1 MARPL
6 LRRALA
12 AALVIAPALLSASCR
27 DKPEGST
34 RVLVIGERPQMRDPA
49 QGPIGASDA
58 VLLGNVAQGLVR
70 FDATGQIVPGLAE
83 RWNVSDDGLSYIF
96 RIANTDWPGGRKV
109 TAQQVAKILKRLM
122 AQSGDNPLRDSLG
135 AVDDVVAMTDRV
147 IEIRL
152 RSPRPNLLPLL
163 AQPELA
169 ISRNGAGTGP
179 FAIAAGRTAAGE
191 LHLVRD
197 ELGAD
202 DEQARREEVI
212 LGSGSVQDAVRAFVA
227 GKTDL
232 VLGGTFAD
240 LPYPQG
246 EKAAARGLR
255 FDPASG
261 LFGLVPVRS
270 GGLLD
275 NVEVRRLLSQAL
287 DREALI
293 DALHVPGLAARA
305 TVLEPNLDG
314 MATAMQPD
322 WFATSLTDRRPALT
336 AAAVRLL
343 PTGDQKATL
352 RVLLPDGPGARAVL
366 DRLTADWGAIGIIVE
381 RATGLGDADLALVD
395 EVAPSTSAAWF
406 LRRFRCGTV
415 PVCDPAADQLLDA
428 ARETAVPAQ
437 RYALLAQAAAAI
449 DDAQLFIP
457 LAAPVRWSLVAD
469 RVTGFAGNR
478 YARHTLTDLEQKLDS
493 GGS

>member
-6 LRRALA
+6 FRHALA
-12 AALVIAPALLSASCR
+12 AALAIAPALLSAGCR
-27 DKPEGST
+27 DKPQGST
-34 RVLVIGERPQMRDPA
+34 QVLVIGAQPQMRDPA
-49 QGPIGASDA
+49 RGPLGFGDA

-96 RIANTDWPGGRKV
+96 RIANTEWPGGKKV
-109 TAQQVAKILKRLM
+109 TAQQVAKILKHLI
-122 AQSGDNPLRDSLG
+122 SGSSRDALKDPLG

-147 IEIRL
+147 VEIQL
-152 RSPRPNLLPLL
+152 RAPRPNLLALL

-169 ISRNGAGTGP
+169 ISRDGVGTGP
-179 FAIAAGRTAAGE
+179 FVASRVGQTGE
-191 LHLVRD
+191 LRLVR
-197 ELGAD
+197 EQLAVG
-202 DEQARREEVI
+202 DEQSRREEVL
-212 LGSGSVQDAVRAFVA
+212 LGSADVRAAVAAFAA

-240 LPYPQG
+240 LPEAYAQ
-246 EKAAARGLR
+246 KNAARALR

-261 LFGLVPVRS
+261 LFGLVPVRA

-275 NVEVRRLLSQAL
+275 NVEVRRLLSEAL
-287 DREALI
+287 DRGAII
-293 DALHVPGLAARA
+293 DALRVPGLAARA

-314 MATAMQPD
+314 MPAQAQPD
-322 WFATSLTDRRPALT
+322 WFATALNDRRPALT

-343 PTGDQKATL
+343 PTGDRKAIL
-352 RVLLPDGPGARAVL
+352 RVFLPDGPEAQVLL
-366 DRLTADWGAIGIIVE
+366 DRLSADWGAIGIVVE
-381 RATGLGDADLALVD
+381 RATSLRDADLALVD
-395 EVAPSTSAAWF
+395 EVAPSASAAWF
-406 LRRFRCGTV
+406 LRRFRCDEV
-415 PVCDPAADQLLDA
+415 PVCDAAADQLLDA

-437 RYALLAQAAAAI
+437 RYALLTQAAAAM

-457 LAAPVRWSLVAD
+457 LAAPIRWSLVAD

-478 YARHTLTDLEQKLDS
+478 YARHTLTDLEQKLDP